1 MAATAERDY
10 YEILGVARTAT
21 PDEIKKAYRKKALQY
36 HPDRNPGD
44 AQAEASFKEAAEA
57 YEVLSNAEKRARYD
71 RFGRAGLGGAAGGP
85 GPGGFTDISDIFSAF
100 SDIFGG
106 DAPVRRRVRPP
117 ARAAAGAAGPGTDL
131 RVRLAL
137 SLEEVAEGTERQ
149 LKLRKFVGCEP
160 CAGTGAED
168 PENGF
173 RTCPTCGG
181 AGEVRQVSNSFFG
194 QFVNVAPCPTCE
206 GEGRTVD
213 EKCHVCEGEGRV
225 KGEET
230 VDVEVPAGVAGGHYL
245 QIRGAGNAGV
255 RGGPAGNL
263 RVEIDERPHEHF
275 TRDGLDV
282 VHDLYLSFPDAA
294 LGTEATVPTLKGR
307 AKLQIDPGIQAG
319 RVLRMRGR
327 GIPEVGGGRR
337 GDQMVRVH
345 VWTPQELSGPLRDAL
360 ERLRDE
366 PALPAPPGEVGPE
379 GVLQPRPRRVHGVAP
394 PLAAGADGDRQP
406 SGSPRP
412 FAHRSGLAP
421 PLSGRSG
428 LSPLASRA
436 VRSLTAPRISP
447 QTQTVIPAK
456 AGPRSVGAAN
466 PCGGGRPPGRWRPSP
481 DGPPAG

>member
-21 PDEIKKAYRKKALQY
+21 SDEIKKAYRQRALQY

-44 AQAEASFKEAAEA
+44 AAAEAAFKEAAEA
-57 YEVLSNAEKRARYD
+57 YEVLSNADKRARYD

-85 GPGGFTDISDIFSAF
+85 GPAGFTDISDIFSAF

-106 DAPVRRRVRPP
+106 DGRFDDVFGRQRGRRRGGR
-117 ARAAAGAAGPGTDL
+117 PGTDL
-131 RVRLAL
+131 RVRLSL
-137 SLEEVAEGTERQ
+137 TLEEIAEGTERQ
-149 LKLRKFVGCEP
+149 LKLRKFVACGNCE
-160 CAGTGAED
+160 GTGAED
-168 PENGF
+168 PEEGF

-206 GEGRTVD
+206 GEGRTID
-213 EKCHVCEGEGRV
+213 EKCSVCEGEGRV

-245 QIRGAGNAGV
+245 QVRGAGNAGV

-275 TRDGLDV
+275 VRDGLDV

-345 VWTPQELSGPLRDAL
+345 VWTPQQLSGPLREAL

-366 PALPAPPGEVGPE
+366 PAL
-379 GVLQPRPRRVHGVAP
+379 QP
-394 PLAAGADGDRQP
+394 
-406 SGSPRP
+406 
-412 FAHRSGLAP
+412 
-421 PLSGRSG
+421 
-428 LSPLASRA
+428 
-436 VRSLTAPRISP
+436 T
-447 QTQTVIPAK
+447 PAK
-456 AGPRSVGAAN
+456 EDRKGFFSRVRDAFAG
-466 PCGGGRPPGRWRPSP
+466 
-481 DGPPAG
+481 